1 MRMTAGQTRY
11 KTFYTKKRELKVA
24 ENHDVDVHAP
34 IELEFDTP
42 PMTPQGQ
49 QRFNEMFS
57 ILRYLEFW
65 RTFNQAH
72 VIIPGVLR
80 KHQNEQILK
89 SVEARCR
96 SIEEIET
103 EEKALKEMM
112 GARQND
118 QTTYQSSN

>member
-1 MRMTAGQTRY
+1 MSAGQTRY

-42 PMTPQGQ
+42 PVMLQQ
-49 QRFNEMFS
+49 KQRFAEMFS

-65 RTFNQAH
+65 RTYNQAH

-80 KHQNEQILK
+80 KHTQKQILM

-96 SIEEIET
+96 SVEEIDAE
-103 EEKALKEMM
+103 KEMHKQM
-112 GARQND
+112 LEQLKHKVAQEN
-118 QTTYQSSN
+118 N

>member
-1 MRMTAGQTRY
+1 MSAGQTRY
-11 KTFYTKKRELKVA
+11 KTFYTKKRELKVT
-24 ENHDVDVHAP
+24 EDHSVDVHAP
-34 IELEFDTP
+34 IELEFDRP
-42 PMTPQGQ
+42 PVMLQQQ

-80 KHQNEQILK
+80 IHQNKQILK
-89 SVEARCR
+89 SIEARCR

-112 GARQND
+112 EARQND
-118 QTTYQSSN
+118 QTINRSSN

>member
-1 MRMTAGQTRY
+1 MRMSAGQTRY
-11 KTFYTKKRELKVA
+11 KTFYTKKRELKVT
-24 ENHDVDVHAP
+24 EDHSVDVPAP
-34 IELEFDTP
+34 IELEFDRP
-42 PMTPQGQ
+42 PVMLQQQ

-80 KHQNEQILK
+80 IHQNKQILM

-96 SIEEIET
+96 SVEEIDAE
-103 EEKALKEMM
+103 KEMHKQM
-112 GARQND
+112 LEQLKHKVAQEN
-118 QTTYQSSN
+118 N